1 MKTPKSVLIMFIT
14 LLIGVSLFAG
24 GCGSY
29 AKKPAPNPAPSTP
42 MTPTDI
48 SPAPMTPNA
57 TSPAPTS
64 TMEVANKASMEA
76 GKVMGVNMATAI
88 VSDKTIYIGLTL
100 NANGDKTKSA
110 AVEKNV
116 MDKVKSMEPG
126 YTVMVTSDMNT
137 VASIKTVAEGVAQ
150 GKPMSSFTKEMDMIM
165 MKINP
170 KGK

>member
-1 MKTPKSVLIMFIT
+1 
-14 LLIGVSLFAG
+14 
-24 GCGSY
+24 
-29 AKKPAPNPAPSTP
+29 
-42 MTPTDI
+42 
-48 SPAPMTPNA
+48 
-57 TSPAPTS
+57 
-64 TMEVANKASMEA
+64 MEVANKASMEA

-88 VSDKTIYIGLTL
+88 VSDKTIYIGLTM

-165 MKINP
+165 MKMNP